1 METKIQIN
9 IFNAIRTLSNSLSY
23 EYKKQLIDILN
34 TEILTKEI
42 SYKQEIIDAKNSNEG
57 FVFNEQEFELINKKM
72 LNNEKI
78 DFDKYRI
85 EN

>member
-34 TEILTKEI
+34 TEILTEI
-42 SYKQEIIDAKNSNEG
+42 HYKQEIIDAKNSNEG
-57 FVFNEQEFELINKKM
+57 FIFNEQEFELINKKM

-78 DFDKYRI
+78 NFDKYRI

>member
-9 IFNAIRTLSNSLSY
+9 IFNAICTLSNSLSY

-34 TEILTKEI
+34 TEILTEVP
-42 SYKQEIIDAKNSNEG
+42 YKQEIIDAKNSNEG
-57 FVFNEQEFELINKKM
+57 FIFNEEKFELINKKM

-78 DFDKYRI
+78 NFDKYRI

>member
-34 TEILTKEI
+34 KEILTEVI
-42 SYKQEIIDAKNSNEG
+42 YKQEIIDAKNSNDG
-57 FVFNEQEFELINKKM
+57 FVFNEQEFELLNKKM
-72 LNNEKI
+72 LNNEKF
-78 DFDKYRI
+78 DFNKYRI